1 MSTTARYD
9 RWTKRAQAWRDG
21 NRSGGPGNELPFEVF
36 PSGSVNLGLRLVY
49 RQVWRP
55 LGTQPGEVVRTIP
68 LGPGQIERITT
79 KVVRRSK
86 RASTLDST
94 TVIETATETTD
105 TTKDS
110 SEIVNEAM
118 QAHDF
123 NVSLEASANFGFAG
137 GQLSTSY
144 GYKKDER
151 SKETSAS
158 LSETMRKTAEKVRR
172 ETKVTVVTESEATTE
187 TEQFSEIRNPNN
199 ESGITYEYLKLQ
211 HQYEV
216 FTHLAELQMVV
227 FVAEHLPATDELYDD
242 APDGC
247 MVKLIRKYDWIF
259 AKVLRDE
266 SFRETLNEV
275 TNDPP
280 QTEDLGATTKL
291 ETMLDYAT
299 ERFPDFTPR
308 SNAQGN
314 VSIPDIYAEPQR
326 IVQEEARA
334 KEERRRAN
342 IVRKQRFER
351 LAEHIRQNLLY
362 YFQSIWAHEPPDQRF
377 LRYKREGR
385 RVPIE
390 WSAPLLDPQ
399 VLHKSPTPGGVR
411 LDFTPTGLQAEVW
424 EIIDPT
430 GPLGY
435 VGNYAVYALQPLAE
449 PGQPAYAAGDDHP
462 GDDAGERPQVKVP
475 PANLR
480 LRIVRGI
487 RGVLSELANEFFTP
501 TGTLRDPAR
510 ELFRREAEQVG
521 PVELRHL
528 SDDEVFDLVSYLPRL
543 GSVLLDDGVVRRS
556 EDGLEHP
563 ISHDEWAE
571 YLYKKNSTRR
581 FLVDT
586 NNLYL
591 NIFTSSGAA
600 LEPFKRAHRYL
611 DVLRAA
617 EELEGERLKNL
628 RRATLIGSEGA
639 FDPDIDKV
647 VVVADHTGAT
657 ATAAVADALRDTQPS
672 ANGAAE
678 PVAESPA
685 LSG

>member
-9 RWTKRAQAWRDG
+9 RWTKRAQAWRDE
-21 NRSGGPGNELPFEVF
+21 NRSGGAGNELPFEVF

-49 RQVWRP
+49 RQEWRP

-79 KVVRRSK
+79 KIVRRSK
-86 RASTLDST
+86 RTSTLDST
-94 TVIETATETTD
+94 TAIETATETTD

-118 QAHDF
+118 QSHDF
-123 NVSLEASANFGFAG
+123 NVSAEASASFGFGSAKM
-137 GQLSTSY
+137 STSY

-172 ETKVTVVTESEATTE
+172 ETKVSVVTESEATTQ

-216 FTHLAELQMVV
+216 FTNLAELQMVV
-227 FVAEHLPATDELYDD
+227 FVAEDLPSTDDLYDD
-242 APDGC
+242 APDGF
-247 MVKLIRKYDWIF
+247 MMKLIRKYDWIF

-266 SFRETLNEV
+266 SFRETLNQV

-291 ETMLDYAT
+291 ETMLDNAT
-299 ERFPDFTPR
+299 ERFPNFTPG

-342 IVRKQRFER
+342 LVRQHRFER

-362 YFQSIWAHEPPDQRF
+362 YFQAIWAHEPPDQRF
-377 LRYKREGR
+377 LRYRKDGR

-390 WSAPLLDPQ
+390 WRAPLFDSLPPYN
-399 VLHKSPTPGGVR
+399 SPTPARVQ
-411 LDFTPTGLQAEVW
+411 LDVTPTGLQAEVW

-435 VGNYAVYALQPLAE
+435 IGNYAVYALQPLAE
-449 PGQPAYAAGDDHP
+449 HRQPVYGPVDDQPGVALPAHQEDI
-462 GDDAGERPQVKVP
+462 
-475 PANLR
+475 L
-480 LRIVRGI
+480 LGI
-487 RGVLSELANEFFTP
+487 REVLGDLAKDYLTP

-510 ELFRREAEQVG
+510 ELFRREAEQVDS
-521 PVELRHL
+521 VELRHL
-528 SDDEVFDLVSYLPRL
+528 SDDEVFDLVSFLPRL

-556 EDGLEHP
+556 EDGLEYP
-563 ISHDEWAE
+563 ISHEQWAE

-600 LEPFKRAHRYL
+600 LEPFQRAHRYL
-611 DVLRAA
+611 DVLRTA
-617 EELEGERLKNL
+617 EQLQGDRLKNL
-628 RRATLIGSEGA
+628 RRVNLVNSESA

-657 ATAAVADALRDTQPS
+657 STAAVADALRATQPS
-672 ANGAAE
+672 TNGEAE
-678 PVAESPA
+678 PVAENPA
-685 LSG
+685 PTA